1 MSNNN
6 TVHPEQWARGTF
18 FQKKTYK
25 DTSLLTFEEARRHL
39 PEPIFDSRP
48 DYIECYWRTWEI
60 AYKNAL
66 VPTPESGFVS
76 NFVDAA
82 FSDNI
87 YLWDSAFI
95 TMFCN
100 LAHPYIPGIR
110 SLDNFYCKQLD
121 DGEIS
126 RQYVR
131 STGKDFYKWVN
142 AERKPLHSFFHNH
155 YKHRGLAQ
163 INELDYEA
171 MLKPDLG
178 RTVEHPPYMRL
189 DALNHPIAAWAEL
202 ESFKHTGD
210 RARLELVWE
219 PLVRYYDALCYHLRN
234 HYGLFVTDWASM
246 DNSPRN
252 KYLGSGVDISCE
264 MVLFARNLIEIAS
277 ILMKKKADEGAG
289 NKASE
294 LAARLA
300 GLYEDAQKLTDTINL
315 LMWDPDT
322 GFYYDVTTEGRR
334 APVKTIAAYW
344 ALISGVADE
353 RQAAKLAEWL
363 NDPNTFNR
371 KHRVPVCAA
380 DEPGYDPQGGYWK
393 GSVWAPTNTMVIR
406 GLEKY
411 GYRDLA
417 REIALNHLDNV
428 VKVYQDT
435 GTIWENYPPDSIDSG
450 NADKRD
456 FVGWS
461 GIAPTLYL
469 LEHAVGLSGDADKHE
484 LTWRLRPG
492 MGTVGCNRYW
502 FAGATA
508 DLKATEQ
515 ADGSYLLT
523 VSSDAPL
530 KLNVVY
536 EGKETKTEVSGTTQ
550 IRIPSLQEFV

>member
-1 MSNNN
+1 MPSNN
-6 TVHPEQWARGTF
+6 TVQPLQWARGLYF
-18 FQKKTYK
+18 SKKTYA
-25 DTSLLTFEEARRHL
+25 DTPLLTFEEARSRL
-39 PEPIFDSRP
+39 PEPIIDNRP

-60 AYKNAL
+60 AYSNTH

-82 FSDNI
+82 FSNNI
-87 YLWDSAFI
+87 FLWDTAFI

-126 RQYVR
+126 RQYAR
-131 STGKDFYKWVN
+131 ETGEDFYKWVN

-163 INELDYEA
+163 INDLDYEA
-171 MLKPDLG
+171 MLKPELG
-178 RTVEHPPYMRL
+178 RIVEHPPYMRL

-202 ESFKHTGD
+202 DSFKHTGD
-210 RARLELVWE
+210 RDRLEAVWE
-219 PLVRYYDALCYHLRN
+219 PLVHYYDALRYHLLN
-234 HYGLFVTDWASM
+234 QYGLFVTDWASM

-264 MVLFARNLIEIAS
+264 MVLFARNLVEIATVL
-277 ILMKKKADEGAG
+277 IEKKAKEGAAAEAK
-289 NKASE
+289 NFASRIAS
-294 LAARLA
+294 LNQDTQTFAAA
-300 GLYEDAQKLTDTINL
+300 INS
-315 LMWDPDT
+315 LMWDPET
-322 GFYYDVTTEGRR
+322 GFYYDVTNDGHR
-334 APVKTIAAYW
+334 APVKTIAAFW
-344 ALISGVADE
+344 SLLAGIADE
-353 RQAAKLAEWL
+353 DQAVKLVEWL

-380 DEPGYDPQGGYWK
+380 DEPGYDPQGSYWR

-411 GYRDLA
+411 GYFELA

-450 NADKRD
+450 NADKKD

-469 LEHAVGLSGDADKHE
+469 LEHAIGLTGNAANHE

-502 FAGATA
+502 FAGATM
-508 DLKATEQ
+508 DLKAAEQ
-515 ADGSYLLT
+515 EDGSYVVT
-523 VSSDAPL
+523 VSNNAPI
-530 KLNVVY
+530 KLNVVFG
-536 EGKETKTEVSGTTQ
+536 GKETKTEVSGAAQ
-550 IRIPSLQEFV
+550 IRIPSL